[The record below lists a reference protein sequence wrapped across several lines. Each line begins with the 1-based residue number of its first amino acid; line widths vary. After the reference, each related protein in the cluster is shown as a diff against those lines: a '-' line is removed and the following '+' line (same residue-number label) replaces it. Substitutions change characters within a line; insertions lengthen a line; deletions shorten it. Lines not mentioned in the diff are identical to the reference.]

1 MLRVFKFGGALLK
14 DARGMHNMA
23 SIVEEFKCEP
33 LVIVVSAIGKTTNA
47 LENLLHLS
55 RTGQQKTLQ
64 EAYFTL
70 KNEHVRL
77 IRSLKLQDESSLIHQ
92 IEEDF
97 YKLWQA
103 LEKLPKDNFF
113 AYDSVVSFGELFSG
127 HIALHWLKEKQ
138 LPVKLVDARLV
149 VFSDENFTRANINWP
164 YTQKAIEARVKPEL
178 NHGNI
183 VLTQGFI
190 AAGHKGHCTTLG
202 REGSDFSASIF
213 AYALQA
219 GEVCIWKDVPGLMN
233 SDPRIFNDAIK
244 LAHVSYNEAIELAFY
259 GASVIHP
266 KTLQPLRKKNIPLKV
281 CAFHAPETPPTLI
294 DANEE
299 NDADIPKIILK
310 EHQTLLSISSRDL
323 SFMAE
328 EKMKTVFSAFSKHK
342 VHINL
347 MQNSAVS
354 FSVCFNQNREKLDA
368 VINSLKEEFILKY
381 NTGLQLLTIRHD
393 NGKFL
398 QKLARGNQIYLSQK
412 NRTTLQVLMRPVEEH
427 FE

>member
-1 MLRVFKFGGALLK
+1 MLKVFKFGGALLK
-14 DARGMHNMA
+14 DARGMRNMA

-55 RTGQQKTLQ
+55 RQKQPQQLQ
-64 EAYFTL
+64 EAYFAL
-70 KNEHVRL
+70 MNGHIRL
-77 IRSLKLQDESSLIHQ
+77 IRSLELQDESTLIHQ

-97 YKLWQA
+97 YNLWQA
-103 LEKLPKDNFF
+103 LGKTSKDTFF
-113 AYDSVVSFGELFSG
+113 AYDSVVSFGEIFSG
-127 HIALHWLKEKQ
+127 HIAAYLLSEKN
-138 LPVKLVDARLV
+138 LPVKLTDARTLIV
-149 VFSDENFTRANINWP
+149 TDENFTSANINWP
-164 YTQKAIEARVKPEL
+164 YTQKTIEARVEPEL
-178 NHGNI
+178 HRGNI

-190 AAGHKGHCTTLG
+190 AAGGKGNVTTLG
-202 REGSDFSASIF
+202 REGSDFSAAIF
-213 AYALQA
+213 AYILQA
-219 GEVCIWKDVPGLMN
+219 NEVCIWKDVPGLMN
-233 SDPRIFNDAIK
+233 CNPRVFSDAIK

-281 CAFHAPETPPTLI
+281 CAFYAPETAPTLI
-294 DANEE
+294 DANEK

-328 EKMKTVFSAFSKHK
+328 ENLKTVFSTFSKHK

-354 FSVCFNQNREKLDA
+354 FSVCFDENREKLEA
-368 VINSLKEEFILKY
+368 VLRSLKEEFILKY
-381 NTGLQLLTIRHD
+381 NEELQLLTIRHD
-393 NGKFL
+393 NGKLL
-398 QKLARGNQIYLSQK
+398 QKLTQGKQIYLSQK
-412 NRTTLQVLMRPVEEH
+412 NRTTRQVLMRQKKE
-427 FE
+427 